1 MFNKSLIYIGILVFS
16 VASFAQDIVSR
27 QSIKAKVI
35 NVEIKKNQH
44 GDEGVYITLE
54 VNKELKSYEF
64 SPFNGE
70 NLFYKTNLSPL
81 PINKLKVGKI
91 YNIEM
96 GKFSTHNKNNELVDM
111 IYYVGERPYLSG
123 ELE

>member
-35 NVEIKKNQH
+35 NVENKKDQQ
-44 GDEGVYITLE
+44 GDEWVYITLE
-54 VNKELKSYEF
+54 VNKRVKKYEF

-70 NLFYKTNLSPL
+70 YWFYKANLSPL
-81 PINKLKVGKI
+81 PINKIKVGKI
-91 YNIEM
+91 YDIEM
-96 GKFSTHNKNNELVDM
+96 GKFSTHNKNSAIVDM
-111 IYYVGERPYLSG
+111 IYYIGERPYVSG

>member
-1 MFNKSLIYIGILVFS
+1 MLKL
-16 VASFAQDIVSR
+16 
-27 QSIKAKVI
+27 
-35 NVEIKKNQH
+35 KKNQH

-54 VNKELKSYEF
+54 VNKELKNYEF

-70 NLFYKTNLSPL
+70 NLFYKANLSPL

-111 IYYVGERPYLSG
+111 IYYIGERPYLSG